1 MQEFP
6 VWTSAG
12 RWPPETELRL
22 GRVRGRSR
30 NTTVAVRLVQSKE
43 NWHVKWRKSLSYS
56 NRSQFP
62 ARNVFLTQEGGTL
75 AAGLSSQTV
84 WILLHCHKWMSH
96 CQSEVPS
103 YFAEKLHLLKS
114 PNALPLTEGWVTGS
128 QSNLKQEMFINTKQL
143 ISWWIELKISK
154 NKLILC

>member
-6 VWTSAG
+6 VRTSVG
-12 RWPPETELRL
+12 RWPPEMALRP

-30 NTTVAVRLVQSKE
+30 NTTVSVRLAQSKE

-56 NRSQFP
+56 NKSQFP

-75 AAGLSSQTV
+75 AVGLSSQTV
-84 WILLHCHKWMSH
+84 RILLHCHNWMLY

-103 YFAEKLHLLKS
+103 IILLILWKETAPS
-114 PNALPLTEGWVTGS
+114 E
-128 QSNLKQEMFINTKQL
+128 
-143 ISWWIELKISK
+143 ISWYPAFNWGLSNRLTIKPEAGDIYKYRAINFLIHWTK
-154 NKLILC
+154 NVKE